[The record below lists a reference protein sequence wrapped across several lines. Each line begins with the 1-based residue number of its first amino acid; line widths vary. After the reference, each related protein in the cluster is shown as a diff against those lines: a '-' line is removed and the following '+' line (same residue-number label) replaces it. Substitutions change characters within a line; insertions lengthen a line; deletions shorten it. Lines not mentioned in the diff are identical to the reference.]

1 MTSMRM
7 RFIFDKLYPWKTRVI
22 IELAAYNCADVVIR
36 RGLRHSDPKQENEAA
51 VMAAAKSFCSINYT
65 KIYSNAALNIL
76 FRALEK
82 ATGPRQIGCGEG
94 RWFFDEAGP
103 ITIQL

>member
-82 ATGPRQIGCGEG
+82 AIGQGRIGCGEG
-94 RWFFDEAGP
+94 RWFFDEAWP